1 MKLPAGKATAAPPVG
16 PMLGQYGLNLMEF
29 CKDFN
34 NRTKDIKND
43 VMVPIDMIV
52 YEDKSFVFV
61 TKTPETSYFLKK
73 ILENTTLPTEKSR
86 YISVRQ
92 IYEIAK
98 LKQTDSHLVHLSL
111 ESICKMIIGTCKSM
125 NLIIVK

>member
-1 MKLPAGKATAAPPVG
+1 MKLPAGKATPAPPVG

-34 NRTKDIKND
+34 NRTKDILSD
-43 VMVPIDMIV
+43 LIIPVEMIV
-52 YEDKSFVFV
+52 YKDKSFTFI
-61 TKTPETSYFLKK
+61 TKSPETSYFIKK
-73 ILENTTLPTEKSR
+73 ILENTTLPTDKKN

-98 LKQTDSHLVHLSL
+98 LKQQDIHLKHLPL
-111 ESICKMIIGTCKSM
+111 KSICKMMIGTCRSM
-125 NLIIVK
+125 NVRVVK